1 MSKIRFLHRTIYT
14 FLLHSILGTNLTLE
28 SENDQNTMYSQ
39 KLSMAKIDD
48 CISKIRTIASVNP
61 NFRNNI
67 DRLAQIVQYDEIDKM
82 LRNKMLLMCTEEEIS
97 AMTAFLD
104 EENASIQI
112 IQQVAKNM
120 TKDERNFVDSLEN
133 TNNLPLLRNFYLNKY
148 NTLPYDQYDMLR
160 KSYNKVFNKFVNSN
174 LKRNIAQFLNT
185 LTPND
190 NNKLKAYGMVSEE
203 EKLIAFIKDR
213 MAATNFTDTDKHEI
227 EQYLKSL
234 FLSLKLD

>member
-1 MSKIRFLHRTIYT
+1 MKEMSKIRFLHRTIYT

-148 NTLPYDQYDMLR
+148 N
-160 KSYNKVFNKFVNSN
+160 
-174 LKRNIAQFLNT
+174 
-185 LTPND
+185 
-190 NNKLKAYGMVSEE
+190 AYGMVSEE